1 MSKISYLPSKDEM
14 LVEFGHV
21 RKEPTKKIG
30 RFRLWL
36 DKKGG
41 IRALAI
47 TPYREELMEFSKN
60 IHKVKLSG
68 IWKGVRIADEDIKKA
83 RQDLLKKLEEKW

>member
-14 LVEFGHV
+14 LVEFGPV

-47 TPYREELMEFSKN
+47 MPYEEELIEFSKN
-60 IHKVKLSG
+60 MHKVKFGG
-68 IWKGVRIADEDIKKA
+68 IWRGVRVTDEDIKNA
-83 RQDLLKKLEEKW
+83 RQDLLKRLEGKW